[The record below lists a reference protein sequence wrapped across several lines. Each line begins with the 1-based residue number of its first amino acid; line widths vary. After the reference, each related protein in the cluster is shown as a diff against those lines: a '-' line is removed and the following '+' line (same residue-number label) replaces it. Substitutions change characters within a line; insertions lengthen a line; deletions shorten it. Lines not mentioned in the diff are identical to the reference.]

1 MQIKNMFEKQID
13 RDIKG
18 VIKVGQSDEE
28 NVYQELDEY
37 VVTKELLKHFRDF
50 FNNYEKGVDGYTD
63 KMGVWI
69 SGFFGSGKSHF
80 LKMLSYLISDKEVAG
95 KPALEYFIEDDKIT
109 DPKVLADIRAAESVS
124 TDVILFDI
132 ASKSRTSSAAARDV
146 ITMVFLRAFNEKL
159 GYSYQYPRMAD
170 LERKLDSEGK
180 LQNFRGRVEELEG
193 SSWDDA
199 VAGIDLAQ
207 DSFVQALVEQGVMS
221 EESARSWCDRVGEE
235 YSISTEDFAKLVRK
249 HIESKGNDHHV
260 VFCVDEVGQYIGD
273 DSNMMLDLQTLEH
286 DLAVQCHGKAWILV
300 TAQEAIDKI
309 QVVNN
314 VDFSKIQG
322 RFDTRLSLSSS
333 DVAEVV
339 KKRIL
344 KKNAEAQAEL
354 ETFYPRK
361 SDALDTLLKF
371 SGDMPEMKL
380 YENAADFAE
389 VYPFVPYQ
397 FNLLGKVLDAVR
409 LFSSPGKNSSYGER
423 SMLSMYLSTAKSLQD
438 QEEGI
443 LVPFNAF
450 YQGLSA
456 LVDHETAIAI
466 TNAQRNNSL
475 NPDHAETCFEV
486 EVLKV
491 LFMIKNVR
499 EFDKPTVQNIATL
512 MASRMNEDRYQLENR
527 LETALKKLVQEQ
539 LVQNLGDNYVFLTNE
554 EQEVN
559 REIASRRPED
569 SEMNRELATLIFDEN
584 YRADKYRYPYLNG
597 RYSFGFNRKIDG
609 YDALSRPDNSITVKI
624 ITSRGDDADEARLKM
639 LSSGESGD
647 HTIFVQLHDDT
658 RLNNEL
664 RMMLQIQNY
673 LRSGTAGR
681 ITKYRAIC
689 EAKQEEVEERRQN
702 VKVFLKQALSEA
714 DIYVY
719 GSKLSGGSRDFET
732 RLNDALKQQ
741 VERLFNHLTDIDKS
755 VSEQDIGKLFADAGQ
770 MRLGGDGTGNS
781 RALDDVRTR
790 IERNSLSRTVT
801 TSLKTLLGIFTKEP
815 YGFLPVDV
823 EWLVARLFADGIL
836 TLTMNHEQL
845 SLSSRNAQ
853 EFQRL
858 FTRVES
864 QERLLCDIRKH
875 ATDKQKRLVRDMMRD
890 LFEKGVSSDDDEQL
904 MADLKKECTDL
915 REELRRQQATY
926 REEPY
931 LPGKRTVNVGI
942 ALMTSLIDPTTTE
955 SFYTALENAQ
965 EDYQDFKETYESL
978 RDFFNA
984 GQIKVFRE
992 AHDAVE
998 LYMRNQSR
1006 IDDGEVKNAAEGM
1019 RKILSMA
1026 EPYDKIRNLAVL
1038 HTTFQEKYR
1047 ELLDRKSEPVKDY
1060 VADCYGRVLQHLN
1073 TLRCKEHYWSSVIA
1087 ERDDALEKIC
1097 STNNLGDLELAKLDA
1112 NRTKINWINTIDQ
1125 YEATHPPVPA
1135 TPAARPAGGSA
1146 PAKVATPTPVRRRV
1160 TVSIQDVTPA
1170 SWQINNSAELDAY
1183 IEKLRHA
1190 LKQKLD
1196 NGDTLNV
1203 DIW

>member
-1 MQIKNMFEKQID
+1 
-13 RDIKG
+13 
-18 VIKVGQSDEE
+18 
-28 NVYQELDEY
+28 
-37 VVTKELLKHFRDF
+37 
-50 FNNYEKGVDGYTD
+50 
-63 KMGVWI
+63 
-69 SGFFGSGKSHF
+69 
-80 LKMLSYLISDKEVAG
+80 
-95 KPALEYFIEDDKIT
+95 
-109 DPKVLADIRAAESVS
+109 
-124 TDVILFDI
+124 
-132 ASKSRTSSAAARDV
+132 
-146 ITMVFLRAFNEKL
+146 
-159 GYSYQYPRMAD
+159 
-170 LERKLDSEGK
+170 
-180 LQNFRGRVEELEG
+180 
-193 SSWDDA
+193 
-199 VAGIDLAQ
+199 
-207 DSFVQALVEQGVMS
+207 
-221 EESARSWCDRVGEE
+221 
-235 YSISTEDFAKLVRK
+235 
-249 HIESKGNDHHV
+249 
-260 VFCVDEVGQYIGD
+260 
-273 DSNMMLDLQTLEH
+273 
-286 DLAVQCHGKAWILV
+286 
-300 TAQEAIDKI
+300 
-309 QVVNN
+309 
-314 VDFSKIQG
+314 
-322 RFDTRLSLSSS
+322 
-333 DVAEVV
+333 
-339 KKRIL
+339 
-344 KKNAEAQAEL
+344 
-354 ETFYPRK
+354 
-361 SDALDTLLKF
+361 
-371 SGDMPEMKL
+371 
-380 YENAADFAE
+380 
-389 VYPFVPYQ
+389 
-397 FNLLGKVLDAVR
+397 
-409 LFSSPGKNSSYGER
+409 
-423 SMLSMYLSTAKSLQD
+423 
-438 QEEGI
+438 
-443 LVPFNAF
+443 
-450 YQGLSA
+450 
-456 LVDHETAIAI
+456 
-466 TNAQRNNSL
+466 
-475 NPDHAETCFEV
+475 
-486 EVLKV
+486 
-491 LFMIKNVR
+491 
-499 EFDKPTVQNIATL
+499 
-512 MASRMNEDRYQLENR
+512 
-527 LETALKKLVQEQ
+527 
-539 LVQNLGDNYVFLTNE
+539 
-554 EQEVN
+554 
-559 REIASRRPED
+559 
-569 SEMNRELATLIFDEN
+569 
-584 YRADKYRYPYLNG
+584 
-597 RYSFGFNRKIDG
+597 
-609 YDALSRPDNSITVKI
+609 
-624 ITSRGDDADEARLKM
+624 M

-1125 YEATHPPVPA
+1125 YEAAHQPVVQ
-1135 TPAARPAGGSA
+1135 TPAAKVSGGVPAKAA
-1146 PAKVATPTPVRRRV
+1146 PAAPVRRRV
-1160 TVSIQDVTPA
+1160 TVSIQEVTDE
-1170 SWQINNSAELDAY
+1170 SWQINNAAELDAY

>member
-1 MQIKNMFEKQID
+1 MNIGQMFAKSINREIKPVVKP
-13 RDIKG
+13 
-18 VIKVGQSDEE
+18 GQVDDAT
-28 NVYQELDEY
+28 VKLELQEY
-37 VVTKELLKHFRDF
+37 VVTQELQKHFAAF
-50 FNNYEKGVDGYTD
+50 FSNYRRGIGADTD
-63 KMGVWI
+63 RIGVWI

-170 LERKLDSEGK
+170 LERKLDADGK
-180 LQNFRGRVEELEG
+180 LQKFRDRVEELEG

-249 HIESKGNDHHV
+249 YIESKGNDHHV

-309 QVVNN
+309 QAVNN

-354 ETFYPRK
+354 KTFYPRK
-361 SDALDTLLKF
+361 ADALDTLLKF

-380 YENAADFAE
+380 YENASDFAE

-423 SMLSMYLSTAKSLQD
+423 SMLSMYLSTAKSLQN

-890 LFEKGVSSDDDEQL
+890 LFEKGVSSDDDEQQ

>member
-1 MQIKNMFEKQID
+1 MNIGQMFAKSINREIKPVVKP
-13 RDIKG
+13 
-18 VIKVGQSDEE
+18 GQVDDAT
-28 NVYQELDEY
+28 VKLELQEY
-37 VVTKELLKHFRDF
+37 VVTQELQKHFAAF
-50 FNNYEKGVDGYTD
+50 FSNYRRGIGADTD
-63 KMGVWI
+63 RIGVWI

-109 DPKVLADIRAAESVS
+109 DSKVLADIRAAESVS

-512 MASRMNEDRYQLENR
+512 MASRMSEDRYQLENR

-1125 YEATHPPVPA
+1125 YEAAHQPVVQ
-1135 TPAARPAGGSA
+1135 TPAAKVSGGVPAKAA
-1146 PAKVATPTPVRRRV
+1146 PAAPVRRRV
-1160 TVSIQDVTPA
+1160 TVSIQEVTDE
-1170 SWQINNSAELDAY
+1170 SWQINNAAELDAY

>member
-1 MQIKNMFEKQID
+1 
-13 RDIKG
+13 
-18 VIKVGQSDEE
+18 
-28 NVYQELDEY
+28 
-37 VVTKELLKHFRDF
+37 
-50 FNNYEKGVDGYTD
+50 
-63 KMGVWI
+63 
-69 SGFFGSGKSHF
+69 
-80 LKMLSYLISDKEVAG
+80 
-95 KPALEYFIEDDKIT
+95 
-109 DPKVLADIRAAESVS
+109 
-124 TDVILFDI
+124 
-132 ASKSRTSSAAARDV
+132 
-146 ITMVFLRAFNEKL
+146 
-159 GYSYQYPRMAD
+159 
-170 LERKLDSEGK
+170 
-180 LQNFRGRVEELEG
+180 
-193 SSWDDA
+193 
-199 VAGIDLAQ
+199 
-207 DSFVQALVEQGVMS
+207 
-221 EESARSWCDRVGEE
+221 
-235 YSISTEDFAKLVRK
+235 
-249 HIESKGNDHHV
+249 
-260 VFCVDEVGQYIGD
+260 
-273 DSNMMLDLQTLEH
+273 
-286 DLAVQCHGKAWILV
+286 
-300 TAQEAIDKI
+300 
-309 QVVNN
+309 
-314 VDFSKIQG
+314 
-322 RFDTRLSLSSS
+322 
-333 DVAEVV
+333 
-339 KKRIL
+339 
-344 KKNAEAQAEL
+344 
-354 ETFYPRK
+354 
-361 SDALDTLLKF
+361 
-371 SGDMPEMKL
+371 
-380 YENAADFAE
+380 
-389 VYPFVPYQ
+389 
-397 FNLLGKVLDAVR
+397 
-409 LFSSPGKNSSYGER
+409 
-423 SMLSMYLSTAKSLQD
+423 
-438 QEEGI
+438 
-443 LVPFNAF
+443 
-450 YQGLSA
+450 
-456 LVDHETAIAI
+456 
-466 TNAQRNNSL
+466 
-475 NPDHAETCFEV
+475 
-486 EVLKV
+486 
-491 LFMIKNVR
+491 
-499 EFDKPTVQNIATL
+499 
-512 MASRMNEDRYQLENR
+512 
-527 LETALKKLVQEQ
+527 
-539 LVQNLGDNYVFLTNE
+539 
-554 EQEVN
+554 
-559 REIASRRPED
+559 
-569 SEMNRELATLIFDEN
+569 
-584 YRADKYRYPYLNG
+584 
-597 RYSFGFNRKIDG
+597 
-609 YDALSRPDNSITVKI
+609 
-624 ITSRGDDADEARLKM
+624 
-639 LSSGESGD
+639 
-647 HTIFVQLHDDT
+647 
-658 RLNNEL
+658 
-664 RMMLQIQNY
+664 MMLQIQNY

-926 REEPY
+926 REESY
-931 LPGKRTVNVGI
+931 LPGKNTVDAGI

-1125 YEATHPPVPA
+1125 YEAAHQPVVQ
-1135 TPAARPAGGSA
+1135 TPAAKVSGGVPAKAA
-1146 PAKVATPTPVRRRV
+1146 PAAPVRRRV
-1160 TVSIQDVTPA
+1160 TVSIQEVTDE
-1170 SWQINNSAELDAY
+1170 SWQINNAAELDAY

>member
-1 MQIKNMFEKQID
+1 MNIGQMFAKSINREIKPVVKP
-13 RDIKG
+13 
-18 VIKVGQSDEE
+18 GQVDDAT
-28 NVYQELDEY
+28 VKLELQEY
-37 VVTKELLKHFRDF
+37 VVTQELQKHFAAF
-50 FNNYEKGVDGYTD
+50 FSNYRRGIGADTD
-63 KMGVWI
+63 RIGVWI

-170 LERKLDSEGK
+170 LERKLDADGK
-180 LQNFRGRVEELEG
+180 LQKFRDRVEELEG

-309 QVVNN
+309 QAVNN

-354 ETFYPRK
+354 KTFYPRK
-361 SDALDTLLKF
+361 ADALDTLLKF

-380 YENAADFAE
+380 YENASDFAE

-423 SMLSMYLSTAKSLQD
+423 SMLSMYLSTAKSLQN

-512 MASRMNEDRYQLENR
+512 MASRTDEDRYQLENR
-527 LETALKKLVQEQ
+527 VETALKKLVQEQ
-539 LVQNLGDNYVFLTNE
+539 LVQNLGDNYIFLTNE

-624 ITSRGDDADEARLKM
+624 ITSRGDDADESRLKM

-926 REEPY
+926 REESY
-931 LPGKRTVNVGI
+931 LPGKNTVDAGI

-1125 YEATHPPVPA
+1125 YEAAHQPVVQ
-1135 TPAARPAGGSA
+1135 TPAAKVSGGVPAKAA
-1146 PAKVATPTPVRRRV
+1146 PAAPVRRRV
-1160 TVSIQDVTPA
+1160 TVSIQEVTDE
-1170 SWQINNSAELDAY
+1170 SWQINNAAE
-1183 IEKLRHA
+1183 
-1190 LKQKLD
+1190 LD

>member
-1 MQIKNMFEKQID
+1 MNIGQMFAKSINREIKPVVKP
-13 RDIKG
+13 
-18 VIKVGQSDEE
+18 GQVDDAT
-28 NVYQELDEY
+28 VKLELQEY
-37 VVTKELLKHFRDF
+37 VVTQELQKHFAAF
-50 FNNYEKGVDGYTD
+50 FSNYHRGIGADTD
-63 KMGVWI
+63 RIGVWI

-1087 ERDDALEKIC
+1087 ERDDALKKIGG
-1097 STNNLGDLELAKLDA
+1097 TNNLGDLELAKLDA

-1125 YEATHPPVPA
+1125 YEATHQPVVQ
-1135 TPAARPAGGSA
+1135 TPAAKVPGSA
-1146 PAKVATPTPVRRRV
+1146 SAKAAPAAPVRRRV
-1160 TVSIQDVTPA
+1160 TVSIQEVTDE
-1170 SWQINNSAELDAY
+1170 SWQINNAAELDAY

>member
-1 MQIKNMFEKQID
+1 MNIGQMFAKSINREIKPVVKP
-13 RDIKG
+13 
-18 VIKVGQSDEE
+18 GQVDDAT
-28 NVYQELDEY
+28 VKLELQEY
-37 VVTKELLKHFRDF
+37 VVTQELQKHFAAF
-50 FNNYEKGVDGYTD
+50 FSNYRLGIGADTD
-63 KMGVWI
+63 RIGVWI

-80 LKMLSYLISDKEVAG
+80 LKMLSYLISDQKVDG
-95 KPALEYFIEDDKIT
+95 KPALDYFIEDNKIT
-109 DPKVLADIRAAESVS
+109 DARVLADIRAAESVG

-132 ASKSRTSSAAARDV
+132 ASKSRTSSAAKRDV

-170 LERKLDSEGK
+170 LERKLDAEDK
-180 LQNFRGRVEELEG
+180 LTKFRDRIEELEG
-193 SSWDDA
+193 IEWSEA

-207 DSFVQALVEQGVMS
+207 DSFVQAMAEQGIMS
-221 EESARSWCDRVGEE
+221 EEAARSWCDRVGEE

-249 HIESKGNDHHV
+249 HIESKGDDHHV

-273 DSNMMLDLQTLEH
+273 DSKMMLDLQTLEH

-344 KKNAEAQAEL
+344 KKNDAAQAEL
-354 ETFYPRK
+354 EAVYTEK
-361 SDALDTLLKF
+361 MDALDTIIKF
-371 SGDMPEMKL
+371 SGEMLEMKHFKSA
-380 YENAADFAE
+380 EDFAD

-397 FNLLGKVLDAVR
+397 FNLLGKVLDAIR
-409 LFSSPGKNSSYGER
+409 LFSSPGKSISYGQR
-423 SMLSMYLSTAKSLQD
+423 SMLSMYLSTAKSVQN

-443 LVPFNAF
+443 LIPFNAF

-456 LVDHETAIAI
+456 LVDHETSTAI
-466 TNAQRNNSL
+466 TEAQRSEFL
-475 NPDHAETCFEV
+475 NPDQNETCFEV

-491 LFMIKNVR
+491 LFMIKNVQ
-499 EFDKPTVQNIATL
+499 EFKAPTVQNIATL
-512 MASRMNEDRYQLENR
+512 MVSRMDEDRYQIEKR
-527 LETALKKLVQEQ
+527 VEIALKKLVQAQ
-539 LVQNLGDNYVFLTNE
+539 LVQNLGDNYTFLTNE

-559 REIASRRPED
+559 REIANRHPEN

-584 YRADKYRYPYLNG
+584 YRADKYRYPYLGN
-597 RYSFGFNRKIDG
+597 RYSFGFNRKIDE
-609 YDALSRPDNSITVKI
+609 YDALSRPDNAITVKI
-624 ITSRGDDADEARLKM
+624 ITSRGDDGGEEARLKM
-639 LSSGESGD
+639 ISAGDSGD

-664 RMMLQIQNY
+664 RTMLQIQNY

-689 EAKQEEVEERRQN
+689 EAKQDEVEERRQN

-719 GSKLSGGSRDFET
+719 GSKLTGGSRDFET

-741 VERLFNHLTDIDKS
+741 VERLFNHLTDIDKA
-755 VSEQDIGKLFADAGQ
+755 VSEQDIGKLFADADQ
-770 MRLGGDGTGNS
+770 MRMNGEGTGNS
-781 RALDDVRTR
+781 RALGDVRNR
-790 IERNSLSRTVT
+790 IERNSMSRTV
-801 TSLKTLLGIFTKEP
+801 TSLKTLLNTFTKEP

-823 EWLVARLFADGIL
+823 EWLVARLFVDGTL

-845 SLSSRNAQ
+845 SVSGRNPQ

-858 FTRVES
+858 FTRVEN

-875 ATDKQKRLVRDMMRD
+875 ATDKQKRLVKDMMRD
-890 LFEKGVSSDDDEQL
+890 LFQKGVSSDDDEEL
-904 MADLKKECTDL
+904 MKELQKECRTMLDDL
-915 REELRRQQATY
+915 RQQQAAY
-926 REEPY
+926 RAEPY
-931 LPGKRTVNVGI
+931 LPGKSTVEAGI
-942 ALMTSLIDPTTTE
+942 TLMNALINPITTDA
-955 SFYTALENAQ
+955 FYTALENAQ
-965 EDYQDFKETYESL
+965 GDYSDFKETYEYL
-978 RDFFNA
+978 RDFFEG
-984 GQIKVFRE
+984 GQIKVFRD
-992 AHDAVE
+992 AHDDVE
-998 LYMRNQSR
+998 LYKRNQSQ
-1006 IDDGEVKNAAEGM
+1006 ITDEAVKNAADAM
-1019 RKILSMA
+1019 CKIMEMA
-1026 EPYDKIRNLAVL
+1026 EPYEKIRNLSAL
-1038 HTTFQEKYR
+1038 RTEFLEKYNALLEQKAAPVR
-1047 ELLDRKSEPVKDY
+1047 EY
-1060 VADCYGRVLQHLN
+1060 VEGCYNRIFQQLN
-1073 TLRCKEHYWSSVIA
+1073 TVRCKDHFWSAVTT
-1087 ERDDALEKIC
+1087 ERDGALHKVDTATDLNEFVLLRFNANQAKI
-1097 STNNLGDLELAKLDA
+1097 D
-1112 NRTKINWINTIDQ
+1112 WINTIDK
-1125 YEATHPPVPA
+1125 YEAAHQPVAPA
-1135 TPAARPAGGSA
+1135 PVARPAGGAA
-1146 PAKVATPTPVRRRV
+1146 PAKVATPAPVRRRV

>member
-1 MQIKNMFEKQID
+1 
-13 RDIKG
+13 
-18 VIKVGQSDEE
+18 
-28 NVYQELDEY
+28 
-37 VVTKELLKHFRDF
+37 
-50 FNNYEKGVDGYTD
+50 
-63 KMGVWI
+63 
-69 SGFFGSGKSHF
+69 
-80 LKMLSYLISDKEVAG
+80 
-95 KPALEYFIEDDKIT
+95 
-109 DPKVLADIRAAESVS
+109 
-124 TDVILFDI
+124 
-132 ASKSRTSSAAARDV
+132 
-146 ITMVFLRAFNEKL
+146 
-159 GYSYQYPRMAD
+159 
-170 LERKLDSEGK
+170 
-180 LQNFRGRVEELEG
+180 
-193 SSWDDA
+193 
-199 VAGIDLAQ
+199 
-207 DSFVQALVEQGVMS
+207 
-221 EESARSWCDRVGEE
+221 
-235 YSISTEDFAKLVRK
+235 
-249 HIESKGNDHHV
+249 
-260 VFCVDEVGQYIGD
+260 
-273 DSNMMLDLQTLEH
+273 
-286 DLAVQCHGKAWILV
+286 
-300 TAQEAIDKI
+300 
-309 QVVNN
+309 
-314 VDFSKIQG
+314 
-322 RFDTRLSLSSS
+322 
-333 DVAEVV
+333 
-339 KKRIL
+339 
-344 KKNAEAQAEL
+344 
-354 ETFYPRK
+354 
-361 SDALDTLLKF
+361 
-371 SGDMPEMKL
+371 
-380 YENAADFAE
+380 
-389 VYPFVPYQ
+389 
-397 FNLLGKVLDAVR
+397 
-409 LFSSPGKNSSYGER
+409 
-423 SMLSMYLSTAKSLQD
+423 
-438 QEEGI
+438 
-443 LVPFNAF
+443 
-450 YQGLSA
+450 
-456 LVDHETAIAI
+456 
-466 TNAQRNNSL
+466 
-475 NPDHAETCFEV
+475 
-486 EVLKV
+486 
-491 LFMIKNVR
+491 
-499 EFDKPTVQNIATL
+499 
-512 MASRMNEDRYQLENR
+512 
-527 LETALKKLVQEQ
+527 
-539 LVQNLGDNYVFLTNE
+539 
-554 EQEVN
+554 
-559 REIASRRPED
+559 
-569 SEMNRELATLIFDEN
+569 
-584 YRADKYRYPYLNG
+584 
-597 RYSFGFNRKIDG
+597 
-609 YDALSRPDNSITVKI
+609 
-624 ITSRGDDADEARLKM
+624 
-639 LSSGESGD
+639 
-647 HTIFVQLHDDT
+647 
-658 RLNNEL
+658 
-664 RMMLQIQNY
+664 MLQIQNY

-926 REEPY
+926 REESY
-931 LPGKRTVNVGI
+931 LPGKNTVDAGI

-1125 YEATHPPVPA
+1125 YEAAHQPVVQ
-1135 TPAARPAGGSA
+1135 TPAAKVSGGA
-1146 PAKVATPTPVRRRV
+1146 PAKAAPAAPVRRRV
-1160 TVSIQDVTPA
+1160 TISIQEVTDE
-1170 SWQINNSAELDAY
+1170 SWQINNAAELDAY

>member
-1 MQIKNMFEKQID
+1 MNIGQMFAKSINREIKPVVKP
-13 RDIKG
+13 
-18 VIKVGQSDEE
+18 GQVDDAT
-28 NVYQELDEY
+28 VKLELQEY
-37 VVTKELLKHFRDF
+37 VVTQELQKHFAAF
-50 FNNYEKGVDGYTD
+50 FSNYRLGIGADTD
-63 KMGVWI
+63 RIGVWI

-80 LKMLSYLISDKEVAG
+80 LKMLSYLIDDDEVAG
-95 KPALEYFIEDDKIT
+95 KPALDYFIEDNKIT
-109 DPKVLADIRAAESVS
+109 DAKVLADIRAAESVD

-132 ASKSRTSSAAARDV
+132 ASKSRTSSAAKRDV

-170 LERKLDSEGK
+170 LERKLDAEGK
-180 LQNFRGRVEELEG
+180 LVKFKERIEELEG

-207 DSFVQALVEQGVMS
+207 DSFVQAMVEQHIMS
-221 EESARSWCDRVGEE
+221 EEAARSWCDRVGEE

-273 DSNMMLDLQTLEH
+273 DSSMMLDLQTLEH

-344 KKNAEAQAEL
+344 KKNDAAQAEL
-354 ETFYPRK
+354 EAVYPK
-361 SDALDTLLKF
+361 KMDALSTILKF

-380 YENAADFAE
+380 YESSADFAE

-423 SMLSMYLSTAKSLQD
+423 SMLSMYLSTAKSVQNED
-438 QEEGI
+438 EGI

-466 TNAQRNNSL
+466 TNAQRNNYL
-475 NPDHAETCFEV
+475 NPNHEETCFEV

-491 LFMIKNVR
+491 LFMIKNVQ
-499 EFDKPTVQNIATL
+499 EFKAPTVQNIATL
-512 MASRMNEDRYQLENR
+512 MASRMDEDRYRLESR
-527 LETALKKLVQEQ
+527 VETALKKLVQQQ

-559 REIASRRPED
+559 REIAQRQVED

-584 YRADKYRYPYLNG
+584 YRADKYRYPYLGN
-597 RYSFGFNRKIDG
+597 RYSFGFNRKIDE
-609 YDALSRPDNSITVKI
+609 YDALSRPDNTITVKI
-624 ITSRGDDADEARLKM
+624 ITSRGDDGGDEARLKM
-639 LSSGESGD
+639 ISAGDSGD

-664 RMMLQIQNY
+664 RTMLQIQNY

-689 EAKQEEVEERRQN
+689 EAKQDEVEERRQN

-719 GSKLSGGSRDFET
+719 GSKLTGGSRDFEA
-732 RLNDALKQQ
+732 RLNDAIKQQ
-741 VERLFNHLTDIDKS
+741 VERLFSHLTDMDKA
-755 VSEQDIGKLFADAGQ
+755 VSEQDIGKLFADADQ
-770 MRLGGDGTGNS
+770 MRMSGEGTGNS
-781 RALDDVRTR
+781 RALGDVRSR
-790 IERNSLSRTVT
+790 IERNSMSRTV
-801 TSLKTLLGIFTKEP
+801 TSLKTLLNTFTKEP

-823 EWLVARLFADGIL
+823 EWLVARLFVDGTL

-845 SLSSRNAQ
+845 SVSGRNPQ

-858 FTRVES
+858 FTRVEN

-875 ATDKQKRLVRDMMRD
+875 ATDKQKRLVKDMMRD
-890 LFEKGVSSDDDEQL
+890 LFQKGVSSDDDEEL
-904 MADLKKECTDL
+904 MKELQKECRDMLGNL
-915 REELRRQQATY
+915 REQLKSYEDK
-926 REEPY
+926 PY
-931 LPGKRTVNVGI
+931 LPGKTTVDAGI
-942 ALMTSLIDPTTTE
+942 ALMNALINPITTD

-965 EDYQDFKETYESL
+965 GDYSDFKETYEYL
-978 RDFFNA
+978 RDFFNG
-984 GQIKVFRE
+984 GQIKVFCD
-992 AHDAVE
+992 AHKAVE
-998 LYMRNQSR
+998 LYKRNQSQ
-1006 IDDGEVKNAAEGM
+1006 IHDDAVKNAAESM
-1019 RKILSMA
+1019 RKILTMA
-1026 EPYDKIRNLAVL
+1026 EPYEKIRNLAAL
-1038 HTTFQEKYR
+1038 HTDFNDKFLALVEK
-1047 ELLDRKSEPVKDY
+1047 EAAPVKEY
-1060 VADCYGRVLQHLN
+1060 IEGCYNRIFQQLN
-1073 TLRCKEHYWSSVIA
+1073 TVRCKDHFWSAVVA
-1087 ERDDALEKIC
+1087 ERDDAVYKVEHVG
-1097 STNNLGDLELAKLDA
+1097 NLNDLILMKSNA
-1112 NRTKINWINTIDQ
+1112 NQTKIRWINAIDK
-1125 YEATHPPVPA
+1125 YEAAHQPVAPA
-1135 TPAARPAGGSA
+1135 PAARPAGGSA
-1146 PAKVATPTPVRRRV
+1146 PAKVAPPTPVRRRV
-1160 TVSIQDVTPA
+1160 TVSIQDVTDG
-1170 SWQINNSAELDAY
+1170 SWQIDNAAELDAY

>member
-1 MQIKNMFEKQID
+1 
-13 RDIKG
+13 
-18 VIKVGQSDEE
+18 
-28 NVYQELDEY
+28 
-37 VVTKELLKHFRDF
+37 
-50 FNNYEKGVDGYTD
+50 
-63 KMGVWI
+63 
-69 SGFFGSGKSHF
+69 
-80 LKMLSYLISDKEVAG
+80 
-95 KPALEYFIEDDKIT
+95 
-109 DPKVLADIRAAESVS
+109 
-124 TDVILFDI
+124 
-132 ASKSRTSSAAARDV
+132 
-146 ITMVFLRAFNEKL
+146 
-159 GYSYQYPRMAD
+159 
-170 LERKLDSEGK
+170 
-180 LQNFRGRVEELEG
+180 
-193 SSWDDA
+193 
-199 VAGIDLAQ
+199 
-207 DSFVQALVEQGVMS
+207 
-221 EESARSWCDRVGEE
+221 
-235 YSISTEDFAKLVRK
+235 
-249 HIESKGNDHHV
+249 
-260 VFCVDEVGQYIGD
+260 
-273 DSNMMLDLQTLEH
+273 
-286 DLAVQCHGKAWILV
+286 
-300 TAQEAIDKI
+300 
-309 QVVNN
+309 
-314 VDFSKIQG
+314 
-322 RFDTRLSLSSS
+322 
-333 DVAEVV
+333 
-339 KKRIL
+339 
-344 KKNAEAQAEL
+344 
-354 ETFYPRK
+354 
-361 SDALDTLLKF
+361 
-371 SGDMPEMKL
+371 
-380 YENAADFAE
+380 
-389 VYPFVPYQ
+389 
-397 FNLLGKVLDAVR
+397 
-409 LFSSPGKNSSYGER
+409 
-423 SMLSMYLSTAKSLQD
+423 
-438 QEEGI
+438 
-443 LVPFNAF
+443 
-450 YQGLSA
+450 
-456 LVDHETAIAI
+456 
-466 TNAQRNNSL
+466 
-475 NPDHAETCFEV
+475 
-486 EVLKV
+486 
-491 LFMIKNVR
+491 
-499 EFDKPTVQNIATL
+499 
-512 MASRMNEDRYQLENR
+512 
-527 LETALKKLVQEQ
+527 
-539 LVQNLGDNYVFLTNE
+539 
-554 EQEVN
+554 
-559 REIASRRPED
+559 
-569 SEMNRELATLIFDEN
+569 
-584 YRADKYRYPYLNG
+584 
-597 RYSFGFNRKIDG
+597 
-609 YDALSRPDNSITVKI
+609 
-624 ITSRGDDADEARLKM
+624 M

-790 IERNSLSRTVT
+790 IECNSLSRTVT

-926 REEPY
+926 REESY
-931 LPGKRTVNVGI
+931 LPGKNTVDAGI

-1125 YEATHPPVPA
+1125 YEAAHQPVVQ
-1135 TPAARPAGGSA
+1135 TPAAKVSGGVPAKAA
-1146 PAKVATPTPVRRRV
+1146 PAAPVRRRV
-1160 TVSIQDVTPA
+1160 TISIQEVTDE
-1170 SWQINNSAELDAY
+1170 SWQINNAAELDAY

>member
-1 MQIKNMFEKQID
+1 MNIGQMFAKSINREIKPVVKP
-13 RDIKG
+13 
-18 VIKVGQSDEE
+18 GQVDDAT
-28 NVYQELDEY
+28 VKLELQEY
-37 VVTKELLKHFRDF
+37 VVTQELQKHFAAF
-50 FNNYEKGVDGYTD
+50 FSNYHRGIGADTD
-63 KMGVWI
+63 RIGVWI

-915 REELRRQQATY
+915 REELRRQQAAY

-1125 YEATHPPVPA
+1125 YEAAHQPVVQTPAAKVPGSASAKAAPA
-1135 TPAARPAGGSA
+1135 TP
-1146 PAKVATPTPVRRRV
+1146 VRHRV
-1160 TVSIQDVTPA
+1160 TVSIQELTDE
-1170 SWQINNSAELDAY
+1170 SWQINNAAELDAY

>member
-1 MQIKNMFEKQID
+1 MNIGQMFAKSINREIKPVVKP
-13 RDIKG
+13 
-18 VIKVGQSDEE
+18 GQVDDAT
-28 NVYQELDEY
+28 VKLELQEY
-37 VVTKELLKHFRDF
+37 VVTQELQKHFAAF
-50 FNNYEKGVDGYTD
+50 FSNYHRGIGADTD
-63 KMGVWI
+63 RIGVWI

-456 LVDHETAIAI
+456 LVNHETAIAI

-1125 YEATHPPVPA
+1125 YEAAHQPVVQ
-1135 TPAARPAGGSA
+1135 TPAAKVSGGVPAKAA
-1146 PAKVATPTPVRRRV
+1146 PAAPVRRRV
-1160 TVSIQDVTPA
+1160 TVSIQDVTDG
-1170 SWQINNSAELDAY
+1170 SWQIDNATELDAY

-1196 NGDTLNV
+1196 HGDTLNV

>member
-1 MQIKNMFEKQID
+1 MNIGQMFAKSINREIKPVVKP
-13 RDIKG
+13 
-18 VIKVGQSDEE
+18 GQVDDAT
-28 NVYQELDEY
+28 VKLELQEY
-37 VVTKELLKHFRDF
+37 VVTQELQKHFAAF
-50 FNNYEKGVDGYTD
+50 FSNYRRGIGADTD
-63 KMGVWI
+63 RIGVWI

-170 LERKLDSEGK
+170 LERKLDADGK
-180 LQNFRGRVEELEG
+180 LQKFRDRVEELEG

-309 QVVNN
+309 QAVNN

-354 ETFYPRK
+354 KTFYPRK
-361 SDALDTLLKF
+361 ADALDTLLKF

-423 SMLSMYLSTAKSLQD
+423 SMLSMYLSTAKSLQN

-512 MASRMNEDRYQLENR
+512 MASRTDEDRYQLENR
-527 LETALKKLVQEQ
+527 VETALKKLVQEQ

-559 REIASRRPED
+559 REIAQRRPED

-624 ITSRGDDADEARLKM
+624 ITSRGDDADESRLKM

-658 RLNNEL
+658 RLNTEL
-664 RMMLQIQNY
+664 RTMLQIQNY

-875 ATDKQKRLVRDMMRD
+875 ASDKQKRLVRDMMRD
-890 LFEKGVSSDDDEQL
+890 LFQKGVSSDDDEEL
-904 MADLKKECTDL
+904 MRELQKECRTMLDSL
-915 REELRRQQATY
+915 RQQQAVY
-926 REEPY
+926 HSEPY
-931 LPGKRTVNVGI
+931 LPGKSTADAGL
-942 ALMTSLIDPTTTE
+942 ALMNTLIAPTTTDA
-955 SFYTALENAQ
+955 FYTALENAQ
-965 EDYQDFKETYESL
+965 GDYSDFKETYEYL
-978 RDFFNA
+978 RDFFEG
-984 GQIKVFRE
+984 GQVKTFCE

-998 LYMRNQSR
+998 LYKRNQSQ
-1006 IDDGEVKNAAEGM
+1006 ITDEAVKNAADAM
-1019 RKILSMA
+1019 CKIMEMA
-1026 EPYDKIRNLAVL
+1026 EPYEKIRNLSAL
-1038 HTTFQEKYR
+1038 RTDFLEKYNA
-1047 ELLDRKSEPVKDY
+1047 LLEQKAAPVRVY
-1060 VADCYGRVLQHLN
+1060 VEGCYNRIFQQLN
-1073 TLRCKEHYWSSVIA
+1073 TVRCKDHFWSAVTT
-1087 ERDDALEKIC
+1087 ERDGALHKVDTAKDLNEFVLLRFNANQAKI
-1097 STNNLGDLELAKLDA
+1097 D
-1112 NRTKINWINTIDQ
+1112 WINTIDK
-1125 YEATHPPVPA
+1125 YEAAHQPVAPA
-1135 TPAARPAGGSA
+1135 PVARPAGGSA
-1146 PAKVATPTPVRRRV
+1146 PAKVATPAPVRRRV

-1183 IEKLRHA
+1183 IEKLRYA

>member
-1 MQIKNMFEKQID
+1 MNIGQMFAKSINREIKPVVKP
-13 RDIKG
+13 
-18 VIKVGQSDEE
+18 GQVDDAT
-28 NVYQELDEY
+28 VKLELQEY
-37 VVTKELLKHFRDF
+37 VVTQELQKHFAAF
-50 FNNYEKGVDGYTD
+50 FSNYHRGIGADTD
-63 KMGVWI
+63 RIGVWI

-499 EFDKPTVQNIATL
+499 EFDKPKVQNIATL

-1125 YEATHPPVPA
+1125 YEAAHQPVVQ
-1135 TPAARPAGGSA
+1135 TPAAKVSGGVPAKAA
-1146 PAKVATPTPVRRRV
+1146 PAAPVRRRV

-1196 NGDTLNV
+1196 HGDTLNV

>member
-1 MQIKNMFEKQID
+1 MNIGQMFAKSINREIKPVVKP
-13 RDIKG
+13 
-18 VIKVGQSDEE
+18 GQVDDAT
-28 NVYQELDEY
+28 VKLELQEY
-37 VVTKELLKHFRDF
+37 VVTQELQKHFAAF
-50 FNNYEKGVDGYTD
+50 FSNYHRGIGADTD
-63 KMGVWI
+63 RIGVWI

-344 KKNAEAQAEL
+344 NKNAEAQAEL

-1125 YEATHPPVPA
+1125 YEAAHQPVVQ
-1135 TPAARPAGGSA
+1135 TPAAKVSGGVPAKAA
-1146 PAKVATPTPVRRRV
+1146 PAAPVRRRV
-1160 TVSIQDVTPA
+1160 TVSIQEVTDE
-1170 SWQINNSAELDAY
+1170 SWQINNAAELDAY

>member
-1 MQIKNMFEKQID
+1 MNIGQMFEKSIN
-13 RDIKG
+13 REIKP
-18 VIKVGQSDEE
+18 VVKPGQVDDAT
-28 NVYQELDEY
+28 VKLELQEY
-37 VVTKELLKHFRDF
+37 VVTQELQKHFAAF
-50 FNNYEKGVDGYTD
+50 FSNYHRGIGADTD
-63 KMGVWI
+63 RIGVWI

-512 MASRMNEDRYQLENR
+512 MASRTDEDRYQLENR
-527 LETALKKLVQEQ
+527 VETALKKLVQEQ
-539 LVQNLGDNYVFLTNE
+539 LVQNLGDNYIFLTNE

-624 ITSRGDDADEARLKM
+624 ITSRGDDADESRLKM

-926 REEPY
+926 REESY
-931 LPGKRTVNVGI
+931 LPGKNTVDAGI

-1125 YEATHPPVPA
+1125 YEAAHQPVVQ
-1135 TPAARPAGGSA
+1135 TPAAKVSGGA
-1146 PAKVATPTPVRRRV
+1146 PAKAAPAAPVRRRV
-1160 TVSIQDVTPA
+1160 TISIQEVTDE
-1170 SWQINNSAELDAY
+1170 SWQINNAAELDAY

>member
-1 MQIKNMFEKQID
+1 MNIGQMFAKSINREIKPVVKP
-13 RDIKG
+13 
-18 VIKVGQSDEE
+18 GQVDDAT
-28 NVYQELDEY
+28 VKLELQEY
-37 VVTKELLKHFRDF
+37 VVTQELQKHFAAF
-50 FNNYEKGVDGYTD
+50 FSNYHRGIGADTD
-63 KMGVWI
+63 RIGVWI

-249 HIESKGNDHHV
+249 HIESEGNDHHV

-309 QVVNN
+309 QAVNN

-354 ETFYPRK
+354 KTFYPRK
-361 SDALDTLLKF
+361 ADALDTLLKF

-380 YENAADFAE
+380 YENASDFAE

-423 SMLSMYLSTAKSLQD
+423 SMLSMYLSTAKSLQN

-539 LVQNLGDNYVFLTNE
+539 LVQNLGDNYIFLTNE

-624 ITSRGDDADEARLKM
+624 ITSRGDDADESRLKM

-926 REEPY
+926 REESY
-931 LPGKRTVNVGI
+931 LPGKNTVDAGI

-1125 YEATHPPVPA
+1125 YEAAHQPVVQ
-1135 TPAARPAGGSA
+1135 TPAAKVSGGA
-1146 PAKVATPTPVRRRV
+1146 PAKAAPAAPVRRRV
-1160 TVSIQDVTPA
+1160 TISIQEVTDE
-1170 SWQINNSAELDAY
+1170 SWQINNAAELDAY

>member
-1 MQIKNMFEKQID
+1 MNIGQMFAKSINREIKPVVKP
-13 RDIKG
+13 
-18 VIKVGQSDEE
+18 GQVDDAT
-28 NVYQELDEY
+28 VKLELQEY
-37 VVTKELLKHFRDF
+37 VVTQELQKHFAAF
-50 FNNYEKGVDGYTD
+50 FSNYRRGIGADTD
-63 KMGVWI
+63 RIGVWI

-170 LERKLDSEGK
+170 LERKLDADGK
-180 LQNFRGRVEELEG
+180 LQKFRDRVEELEG

-249 HIESKGNDHHV
+249 YIESKGNDHHV

-309 QVVNN
+309 QAVNN

-344 KKNAEAQAEL
+344 KKNTEAQAEL
-354 ETFYPRK
+354 KTFYPRK
-361 SDALDTLLKF
+361 ADALDTLLKF

-380 YENAADFAE
+380 YENASDFAE

-423 SMLSMYLSTAKSLQD
+423 SMLSMYLSTAKSLQN

-1097 STNNLGDLELAKLDA
+1097 STNNLGNLELAKLDA

>member
-1 MQIKNMFEKQID
+1 MIIKNMFSKPID

-18 VIKVGQSDEE
+18 VIKVGQDDDA
-28 NVYQELDEY
+28 NIKQELEEY
-37 VVTKELLKHFRDF
+37 VVTRELQKHFSDF
-50 FNNYEKGVDGYTD
+50 FASYKRGITGNTD

-180 LQNFRGRVEELEG
+180 LQKFRDRVEELEG

-249 HIESKGNDHHV
+249 HIESEGNDHHV

-309 QVVNN
+309 QAVNN

-354 ETFYPRK
+354 KTFYPRK
-361 SDALDTLLKF
+361 ADALDTLLKF

-380 YENAADFAE
+380 YENASDFAE

-423 SMLSMYLSTAKSLQD
+423 SMLSMYLSTAKSLQN

-512 MASRMNEDRYQLENR
+512 MASRTDEDRYQLENR
-527 LETALKKLVQEQ
+527 VETALKKLVQEQ
-539 LVQNLGDNYVFLTNE
+539 LVQNLGDNYIFLTNE

-624 ITSRGDDADEARLKM
+624 ITSRGDDADESRLKM

-926 REEPY
+926 REESY
-931 LPGKRTVNVGI
+931 LPGKNTVDAGI

-1125 YEATHPPVPA
+1125 YEAAHQPVVQ
-1135 TPAARPAGGSA
+1135 TPAAKVSGGVPAKAA
-1146 PAKVATPTPVRRRV
+1146 PAAPVRRRV
-1160 TVSIQDVTPA
+1160 TVSIQEVTDE
-1170 SWQINNSAELDAY
+1170 SWQINNAAELDAY

>member
-1 MQIKNMFEKQID
+1 MNIGQMFAKSINREIKPVVKP
-13 RDIKG
+13 
-18 VIKVGQSDEE
+18 GQVDDAT
-28 NVYQELDEY
+28 VKLELQEY
-37 VVTKELLKHFRDF
+37 VVTQELQKHFAAF
-50 FNNYEKGVDGYTD
+50 FSNYHRGIGADTD
-63 KMGVWI
+63 RIGVWI

-624 ITSRGDDADEARLKM
+624 ITSRGDDADESRLKM

-658 RLNNEL
+658 RLNTEL
-664 RMMLQIQNY
+664 RTMLQIQNY

-755 VSEQDIGKLFADAGQ
+755 VSEQDIGKLFADVGQ

-931 LPGKRTVNVGI
+931 LPGKNTVDAGI

-1125 YEATHPPVPA
+1125 YEAAHQPVVQ
-1135 TPAARPAGGSA
+1135 TPAAKVSGGA
-1146 PAKVATPTPVRRRV
+1146 PAKAAPAAPVRRRV
-1160 TVSIQDVTPA
+1160 TISIQEVTDE
-1170 SWQINNSAELDAY
+1170 SWQINNAAELDAY

>member
-1 MQIKNMFEKQID
+1 MQIKKMFRKEID
-13 RDIKG
+13 RELQG
-18 VIKVGQSDEE
+18 VIVVGQGAET
-28 NVYQELDEY
+28 NVAQELEEY
-37 VVTKELLKHFRDF
+37 VVTRELQRHFADF
-50 FNNYEKGVDGYTD
+50 FAAYKKGILGTTP

-170 LERKLDSEGK
+170 LERKLDADGK
-180 LQNFRGRVEELEG
+180 LQKFRDRVEELEG

-309 QVVNN
+309 QAVNN

-354 ETFYPRK
+354 KTFYPRK
-361 SDALDTLLKF
+361 ADALDTLLKF

-380 YENAADFAE
+380 YENASDFAE

-423 SMLSMYLSTAKSLQD
+423 SMLSMYLSTAKSLQN

-512 MASRMNEDRYQLENR
+512 MASRTDEDRYQLENR
-527 LETALKKLVQEQ
+527 VETALKKLVQEQ
-539 LVQNLGDNYVFLTNE
+539 LVQNLGDNYIFLTNE

-624 ITSRGDDADEARLKM
+624 ITSRGDDADESRLKM

-845 SLSSRNAQ
+845 NLSSRNAQ

-890 LFEKGVSSDDDEQL
+890 LFEKGVSSDDDERL
-904 MADLKKECTDL
+904 MSDLQKECTAL
-915 REELRRQQATY
+915 RDELRRQQATY

-931 LPGKRTVNVGI
+931 LPGKNTVDAGI

-984 GQIKVFRE
+984 GQINIFR
-992 AHDAVE
+992 DAYKDVE
-998 LYMRNQSR
+998 RYMRNQSR
-1006 IDDGEVKNAAEGM
+1006 IDDDEVKNAAEGM
-1019 RKILSMA
+1019 RKILGMA

-1047 ELLDRKSEPVKDY
+1047 ELLDRKSEPVKDC
-1060 VADCYGRVLQHLN
+1060 VADCYGRILQHLN

-1087 ERDDALEKIC
+1087 ERDDALKKIGG
-1097 STNNLGDLELAKLDA
+1097 TNNLGDLELAKLDA

-1125 YEATHPPVPA
+1125 YEATHQPVVQ
-1135 TPAARPAGGSA
+1135 TPAAKVPGSA
-1146 PAKVATPTPVRRRV
+1146 PAKAAPATPVRHRV
-1160 TVSIQDVTPA
+1160 TVSIQELTDE
-1170 SWQINNSAELDAY
+1170 SWQINNAAELDAY

>member
-1 MQIKNMFEKQID
+1 MNIGQMFAKSINREIKPVVKP
-13 RDIKG
+13 
-18 VIKVGQSDEE
+18 GQVDDAT
-28 NVYQELDEY
+28 VKLELQEY
-37 VVTKELLKHFRDF
+37 VVTQELQKHFAAF
-50 FNNYEKGVDGYTD
+50 FSNYHRGIGADTD
-63 KMGVWI
+63 RIGVWI

-466 TNAQRNNSL
+466 INAQRNNSL

-1125 YEATHPPVPA
+1125 YEAAHQPVVQ
-1135 TPAARPAGGSA
+1135 TPAAKVSGGVPAKAA
-1146 PAKVATPTPVRRRV
+1146 PAAPVRRRV
-1160 TVSIQDVTPA
+1160 TVSIQEVTDE
-1170 SWQINNSAELDAY
+1170 SWQINNAAELDAY

>member
-1 MQIKNMFEKQID
+1 MNIGQMFAKSINREIKPVVKP
-13 RDIKG
+13 
-18 VIKVGQSDEE
+18 GQVDDAT
-28 NVYQELDEY
+28 VKLELQEY
-37 VVTKELLKHFRDF
+37 VVTQELQKHFAAF
-50 FNNYEKGVDGYTD
+50 FSNYHRGIGADTD
-63 KMGVWI
+63 RIGVWI

-146 ITMVFLRAFNEKL
+146 ITIVFLRAFNEKL

-170 LERKLDSEGK
+170 LERKLDADGK
-180 LQNFRGRVEELEG
+180 LQKFRDRVEELEG

-926 REEPY
+926 REESY
-931 LPGKRTVNVGI
+931 LPGKNTVDAGI

>member
-1 MQIKNMFEKQID
+1 MNIGQMFAKSINREIKPVVKT
-13 RDIKG
+13 
-18 VIKVGQSDEE
+18 GQTDDAT
-28 NVYQELDEY
+28 VKLELQEY
-37 VVTKELLKHFRDF
+37 VVTQELQKHFAAF
-50 FNNYEKGVDGYTD
+50 FSNYRLGIGADTD
-63 KMGVWI
+63 RIGVWI

-80 LKMLSYLISDKEVAG
+80 LKMLSYLIDDDEVAG
-95 KPALEYFIEDDKIT
+95 KPALDYFIEDDKIT
-109 DPKVLADIRAAESVS
+109 DPKVLADIRAAESVD

-132 ASKSRTSSAAARDV
+132 ASKSRTSGAATRDV

-170 LERKLDSEGK
+170 LERELDAEGK
-180 LQNFRGRVEELEG
+180 LEKFHSRISELTGKLWE
-193 SSWDDA
+193 DA
-199 VAGIDLAQ
+199 AAGIDLVQ
-207 DSFVQALVEQGVMS
+207 DSFVKALMELEGWS
-221 EESARSWCDRVGEE
+221 EEAARSWCERVGEE

-249 HIESKGNDHHV
+249 RIESKGNDHHV
-260 VFCVDEVGQYIGD
+260 VFCVDEISQYIGD

-286 DLAVQCHGKAWILV
+286 DLAIQCHGKAWIV
-300 TAQEAIDKI
+300 VAAQEAIDKI
-309 QVVNN
+309 QVVNS

-354 ETFYPRK
+354 EMFYPRK
-361 SDALDTLLKF
+361 ADALDTLLKF

-423 SMLSMYLSTAKSLQD
+423 SMLSMYLSTAKSLQN

-466 TNAQRNNSL
+466 TNAQRNNYL

-512 MASRMNEDRYQLENR
+512 MASRTDEDRYQLENR
-527 LETALKKLVQEQ
+527 VETALKKLVQEQ
-539 LVQNLGDNYVFLTNE
+539 LVQNLGDNYIFLTNE

-624 ITSRGDDADEARLKM
+624 ITSRGDDADESRLKM

-926 REEPY
+926 REESY
-931 LPGKRTVNVGI
+931 LPGKNTVDAGI

-1125 YEATHPPVPA
+1125 YEAAHQPVVQ
-1135 TPAARPAGGSA
+1135 TPAAKVSGGA
-1146 PAKVATPTPVRRRV
+1146 PAKAAPAAPVRRRV
-1160 TVSIQDVTPA
+1160 TISIQEVTDE
-1170 SWQINNSAELDAY
+1170 SWQINNAAELDAY

>member
-1 MQIKNMFEKQID
+1 MNIGQMFAKSINREIKPVVKP
-13 RDIKG
+13 
-18 VIKVGQSDEE
+18 GQVDDAT
-28 NVYQELDEY
+28 VKLELQEY
-37 VVTKELLKHFRDF
+37 VVTQELQKHFAAF
-50 FNNYEKGVDGYTD
+50 FSNYRRGIGADTD
-63 KMGVWI
+63 RIGVWI

-170 LERKLDSEGK
+170 LERKLDADGK

-339 KKRIL
+339 KKLIL

-380 YENAADFAE
+380 YENASDFAE

-423 SMLSMYLSTAKSLQD
+423 SMLSMYLSTAKSLQN

-512 MASRMNEDRYQLENR
+512 MASRTDEDRYQLENR
-527 LETALKKLVQEQ
+527 VETALKKLVQEQ
-539 LVQNLGDNYVFLTNE
+539 LVQNLGDNYIFLTNE

-624 ITSRGDDADEARLKM
+624 ITSRGDDADESRLKM

-845 SLSSRNAQ
+845 NLSSRNAQ

-890 LFEKGVSSDDDEQL
+890 LFEKGVSSDDDERL
-904 MADLKKECTDL
+904 MSDLQKECTAL
-915 REELRRQQATY
+915 RDELRRQQATY

-931 LPGKRTVNVGI
+931 LPGKNTVDAGI

-984 GQIKVFRE
+984 GQINIFR
-992 AHDAVE
+992 DAYKDVE
-998 LYMRNQSR
+998 RYMRNQSR
-1006 IDDGEVKNAAEGM
+1006 IDDDEVKNAAEGM
-1019 RKILSMA
+1019 RKILGMA

-1047 ELLDRKSEPVKDY
+1047 ELLDRKSEPVKDC
-1060 VADCYGRVLQHLN
+1060 VADCYGRILQHLN

-1087 ERDDALEKIC
+1087 ERDDALKKIGG
-1097 STNNLGDLELAKLDA
+1097 TNNLGDLELAKLDA

-1125 YEATHPPVPA
+1125 YEATHQPVVQ
-1135 TPAARPAGGSA
+1135 TPAAKVPGSA
-1146 PAKVATPTPVRRRV
+1146 PAKAAPATPVRHRV
-1160 TVSIQDVTPA
+1160 TVSIQELTDE
-1170 SWQINNSAELDAY
+1170 SWQINNAAELDAY

>member
-1 MQIKNMFEKQID
+1 MNIGQMFAKSINREIKPVVKP
-13 RDIKG
+13 
-18 VIKVGQSDEE
+18 GQVDDAT
-28 NVYQELDEY
+28 VKLELQEY
-37 VVTKELLKHFRDF
+37 VVTQELQKHFAAF
-50 FNNYEKGVDGYTD
+50 FSNYHRGIGADTD
-63 KMGVWI
+63 RIGVWI

-689 EAKQEEVEERRQN
+689 ESKQEEVEERRQN

-719 GSKLSGGSRDFET
+719 GSKLSGGFRDFET

-915 REELRRQQATY
+915 REELRRQQAAY

-1125 YEATHPPVPA
+1125 YEAAHQPVVQTPAAKVPGSASAKAAPA
-1135 TPAARPAGGSA
+1135 TP
-1146 PAKVATPTPVRRRV
+1146 VRHRV
-1160 TVSIQDVTPA
+1160 TVSIQELTDE
-1170 SWQINNSAELDAY
+1170 SWQINNAAELDAY

>member
-1 MQIKNMFEKQID
+1 MNIGQMFAKSINREIKPVVKP
-13 RDIKG
+13 
-18 VIKVGQSDEE
+18 GQVDDAT
-28 NVYQELDEY
+28 VKLELQEY
-37 VVTKELLKHFRDF
+37 VVTQELQKHFAAF
-50 FNNYEKGVDGYTD
+50 FSNYRRGIGADID
-63 KMGVWI
+63 RIGVWI

-109 DPKVLADIRAAESVS
+109 DSKVLADIRAAESVS

-361 SDALDTLLKF
+361 ADALDTLLKF

-486 EVLKV
+486 EILKV

-512 MASRMNEDRYQLENR
+512 MASRTDEDRYQLENR
-527 LETALKKLVQEQ
+527 VETALKKLVQEQ
-539 LVQNLGDNYVFLTNE
+539 LVQNLGDNYIFLTNE

-624 ITSRGDDADEARLKM
+624 ITSRGDDADESRLKM

-890 LFEKGVSSDDDEQL
+890 LFEKGVSSDDDKQL
-904 MADLKKECTDL
+904 MSDLQKECTAL
-915 REELRRQQATY
+915 RDELRRQQATY

-931 LPGKRTVNVGI
+931 LPGKNTVDAGI
-942 ALMTSLIDPTTTE
+942 SLMTSLIDPTTTE

-965 EDYQDFKETYESL
+965 EEYQDFKETYESL

-1006 IDDGEVKNAAEGM
+1006 IDDDEVKNAAEGM
-1019 RKILSMA
+1019 RKILGMA

-1047 ELLDRKSEPVKDY
+1047 ELLDRKSEPVKDC
-1060 VADCYGRVLQHLN
+1060 VADCYGRILQHLN

-1087 ERDDALEKIC
+1087 ERDDALKKIGG
-1097 STNNLGDLELAKLDA
+1097 TNNLGDLELAKLDA

-1125 YEATHPPVPA
+1125 YEATHQPVVQTPAAKVPGSASAKAAPA
-1135 TPAARPAGGSA
+1135 TP
-1146 PAKVATPTPVRRRV
+1146 VRHRV
-1160 TVSIQDVTPA
+1160 TVSIQELTDE
-1170 SWQINNSAELDAY
+1170 SWQINNAAELDAY

>member
-1 MQIKNMFEKQID
+1 MNIGQMFAKSINREIKPVVKP
-13 RDIKG
+13 
-18 VIKVGQSDEE
+18 GQVDDAT
-28 NVYQELDEY
+28 VKLELQEY
-37 VVTKELLKHFRDF
+37 VVTQELQKHFAAF
-50 FNNYEKGVDGYTD
+50 FSNYHRGIGADTD
-63 KMGVWI
+63 RIGVWI

-309 QVVNN
+309 QAVNN

-512 MASRMNEDRYQLENR
+512 MASRTDEDRYQLENR
-527 LETALKKLVQEQ
+527 VETALKKLVQEQ
-539 LVQNLGDNYVFLTNE
+539 LVQNLGDNYIFLTNE

-624 ITSRGDDADEARLKM
+624 ITSRGDDADESRLKM

-741 VERLFNHLTDIDKS
+741 AERLFNHLTDIDKS

-926 REEPY
+926 REESY
-931 LPGKRTVNVGI
+931 LPGKNTVDAGI

-1125 YEATHPPVPA
+1125 YEAAHQPVVQ
-1135 TPAARPAGGSA
+1135 TPAAKVSGGVPAKAA
-1146 PAKVATPTPVRRRV
+1146 PAAPVRRRV
-1160 TVSIQDVTPA
+1160 TVSIQEVTDE
-1170 SWQINNSAELDAY
+1170 SWQINNAAELDAY

>member
-1 MQIKNMFEKQID
+1 MKIGQMFVKPID
-13 RDIKG
+13 RDLKG
-18 VIKVGQSDEE
+18 VIKVGQDDDR
-28 NVYQELDEY
+28 NIQQELEEY
-37 VVTKELLKHFRDF
+37 VVTRELQKHFRDF
-50 FNNYEKGVDGYTD
+50 FDSYKRGITGTTD

-1125 YEATHPPVPA
+1125 YEAAHQPVVQ
-1135 TPAARPAGGSA
+1135 TPAAKVSGGVPAKAA
-1146 PAKVATPTPVRRRV
+1146 PAAPVRRRV
-1160 TVSIQDVTPA
+1160 TVSIQDVTDG
-1170 SWQINNSAELDAY
+1170 SWQIDNATELDAY
-1183 IEKLRHA
+1183 IEKLRYA

-1196 NGDTLNV
+1196 HGDTLNV

>member
-1 MQIKNMFEKQID
+1 MNIGQMFAKSINREIKPVVKP
-13 RDIKG
+13 
-18 VIKVGQSDEE
+18 GQVDDAT
-28 NVYQELDEY
+28 VKLELQEY
-37 VVTKELLKHFRDF
+37 VVTQELQKHFAAF
-50 FNNYEKGVDGYTD
+50 FSNYHRGIGADTD
-63 KMGVWI
+63 RIGVWI

-322 RFDTRLSLSSS
+322 RFDTRFSLSSS

-1125 YEATHPPVPA
+1125 YEAAHQPVVQ
-1135 TPAARPAGGSA
+1135 TPAAKVSGGVPAKAA
-1146 PAKVATPTPVRRRV
+1146 PAAPVRRRV

-1183 IEKLRHA
+1183 IEKLRYA

-1196 NGDTLNV
+1196 NGNTLNV

>member
-1 MQIKNMFEKQID
+1 MNIGQMFAKSINREIKPVVKP
-13 RDIKG
+13 
-18 VIKVGQSDEE
+18 GQVDDAT
-28 NVYQELDEY
+28 VKLELQEY
-37 VVTKELLKHFRDF
+37 VVTQELQKHFAAF
-50 FNNYEKGVDGYTD
+50 FSNYHRGIGADTD
-63 KMGVWI
+63 RIGVWI

-624 ITSRGDDADEARLKM
+624 ITSRGDDADESRLKM

-658 RLNNEL
+658 RLNTEL
-664 RMMLQIQNY
+664 RTMLQIQNY

-755 VSEQDIGKLFADAGQ
+755 VSEQDIGKLFADVGQ

-931 LPGKRTVNVGI
+931 LPGKNTVDAGI

-1019 RKILSMA
+1019 RKILGMA

-1125 YEATHPPVPA
+1125 YEAAHQPVVQ
-1135 TPAARPAGGSA
+1135 TPAAKVSGGA
-1146 PAKVATPTPVRRRV
+1146 PAKAAPAAPVRRRV
-1160 TVSIQDVTPA
+1160 TISIQEVTDE
-1170 SWQINNSAELDAY
+1170 SWQINNAAELDAY

>member
-1 MQIKNMFEKQID
+1 MNIGQMFAKSINREIKPVVKP
-13 RDIKG
+13 
-18 VIKVGQSDEE
+18 GQVDDAT
-28 NVYQELDEY
+28 VKLELQEY
-37 VVTKELLKHFRDF
+37 VVTQELQKHFAAF
-50 FNNYEKGVDGYTD
+50 FSNYHRGIGADTD
-63 KMGVWI
+63 RIGVWI

-904 MADLKKECTDL
+904 MSDLQKECTAL
-915 REELRRQQATY
+915 RDELRRQQATY

-931 LPGKRTVNVGI
+931 LPGKNTVDAGI

-965 EDYQDFKETYESL
+965 EDYQDFKEPYESL

-998 LYMRNQSR
+998 LYTRNQSR
-1006 IDDGEVKNAAEGM
+1006 IDDDEVKNAAEGM
-1019 RKILSMA
+1019 RKILGMA
-1026 EPYDKIRNLAVL
+1026 EPYDKIRHLAVL

-1087 ERDDALEKIC
+1087 ERDDALKKI
-1097 STNNLGDLELAKLDA
+1097 SGTNNLGDLELAKLDA
-1112 NRTKINWINTIDQ
+1112 NRTKIDWLNTIDQ
-1125 YEATHPPVPA
+1125 YEVAHQPVVQ
-1135 TPAARPAGGSA
+1135 TPAAKVPGSA
-1146 PAKVATPTPVRRRV
+1146 PAKAAPATPVRRRV
-1160 TVSIQDVTPA
+1160 TVSIQEVTDE
-1170 SWQINNSAELDAY
+1170 SWQINNAAELDAY

>member
-1 MQIKNMFEKQID
+1 MNIGQMFAKSINREIKPVVKP
-13 RDIKG
+13 
-18 VIKVGQSDEE
+18 GQVDDAT
-28 NVYQELDEY
+28 VKLELQEY
-37 VVTKELLKHFRDF
+37 VVTQELQKHFAAF
-50 FNNYEKGVDGYTD
+50 FSNYHRGIGADTD
-63 KMGVWI
+63 RIGVWI

-984 GQIKVFRE
+984 GQIKVLRE

-1125 YEATHPPVPA
+1125 YEAAHQPVVQ
-1135 TPAARPAGGSA
+1135 TPAAKVSGGVPAKAA
-1146 PAKVATPTPVRRRV
+1146 PAAPVRRRV
-1160 TVSIQDVTPA
+1160 TVSIQEVTDE
-1170 SWQINNSAELDAY
+1170 SWQINNAAELDAY

>member
-1 MQIKNMFEKQID
+1 MNIGQMFAKSINREIKPVVKP
-13 RDIKG
+13 
-18 VIKVGQSDEE
+18 GQVDDAT
-28 NVYQELDEY
+28 VKLELQEY
-37 VVTKELLKHFRDF
+37 VVTQELQKHFAAF
-50 FNNYEKGVDGYTD
+50 FSNYRRGIGADTD
-63 KMGVWI
+63 RIGVWI

-170 LERKLDSEGK
+170 LERKLDADGK
-180 LQNFRGRVEELEG
+180 LQKFRDRVEELEG

-249 HIESKGNDHHV
+249 YIESKGNDHHV

-309 QVVNN
+309 QAVNN

-354 ETFYPRK
+354 KTFYPRK
-361 SDALDTLLKF
+361 ADALDTLLKF

-380 YENAADFAE
+380 YENASDFAE

-423 SMLSMYLSTAKSLQD
+423 SMLSMYLSTAKSLQN

-942 ALMTSLIDPTTTE
+942 AMMTSLIDPTTTE

>member
-1 MQIKNMFEKQID
+1 MNIGQMFAKSINREIKPVVKP
-13 RDIKG
+13 
-18 VIKVGQSDEE
+18 GQVDDAT
-28 NVYQELDEY
+28 VKLELQEY
-37 VVTKELLKHFRDF
+37 VVTQELQKHFAAF
-50 FNNYEKGVDGYTD
+50 FSNYRRGIGADTD
-63 KMGVWI
+63 RIGVWI

-926 REEPY
+926 REESY
-931 LPGKRTVNVGI
+931 LPGKNTVDAGI

-1125 YEATHPPVPA
+1125 YEAAHQPVVQ
-1135 TPAARPAGGSA
+1135 TPAAKVSGGVPAKAA
-1146 PAKVATPTPVRRRV
+1146 PAAPVRRRV
-1160 TVSIQDVTPA
+1160 TVSIQEVTDE
-1170 SWQINNSAELDAY
+1170 SWQINNAAELDAY

>member
-1 MQIKNMFEKQID
+1 MNIGQMFAKSINREIKPVVKP
-13 RDIKG
+13 
-18 VIKVGQSDEE
+18 GQVDDAT
-28 NVYQELDEY
+28 VKLELQEY
-37 VVTKELLKHFRDF
+37 VVTQELQKHFAAF
-50 FNNYEKGVDGYTD
+50 FSNYHRGIGADTD
-63 KMGVWI
+63 RIGVWI

-354 ETFYPRK
+354 KTFYPRK
-361 SDALDTLLKF
+361 ADALDTLLKF

-1125 YEATHPPVPA
+1125 YEAAHQPVVQ
-1135 TPAARPAGGSA
+1135 TPAAKVSGGVPAKAA
-1146 PAKVATPTPVRRRV
+1146 PAAPVRRRV
-1160 TVSIQDVTPA
+1160 TVSIQELTDE
-1170 SWQINNSAELDAY
+1170 SWQINNAAELDAY